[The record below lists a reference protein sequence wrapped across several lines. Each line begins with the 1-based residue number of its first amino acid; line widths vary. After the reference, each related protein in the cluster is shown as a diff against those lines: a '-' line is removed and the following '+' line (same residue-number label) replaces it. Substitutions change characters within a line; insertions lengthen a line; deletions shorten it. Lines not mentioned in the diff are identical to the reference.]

1 MARLVFSKNIY
12 EDLSLNQ
19 FKQKASVASAFKSVL
34 GKVAEQQDV
43 PDKLQ
48 QLRERMTK
56 VRDLFRD
63 SNSTVIVTIP
73 SGFCFSK
80 ATRMF

>member
-1 MARLVFSKNIY
+1 MSGRGKVLAFGSIDFIMK
-12 EDLSLNQ
+12 

-34 GKVAEQQDV
+34 GKAAEQQDV

-73 SGFCFSK
+73 SV
-80 ATRMF
+80 RP